1 MADMKLFLQ
10 ILANASGL
18 KREMGESSTSVSRF
32 TQGARREFDRLKGA
46 LGGIEGKLA
55 GLGLSIGAVQQMR
68 ISAQL
73 DKDLT
78 QIGQTAGE
86 SAGQVA
92 LLRSDLFRM
101 GKESGQDIESLKNG
115 FNALVQSGL
124 NMGEAKSTLDGV
136 NVAMAVTGAKAET
149 LSAGLT
155 VAAQAFQFDLSKPG
169 QALELLDKMTVAG
182 RLGNAEL
189 ENLSGIFARIG
200 VNAQSAGMSFDKTL
214 GFIEALSKVERQPER
229 LATLADSTLRV
240 FTNMNYM
247 ASAQKGTG
255 IKFYSDAGKRRDP
268 LEVLKDIKKRYDTL
282 KTDLQRDSFVQAAFG
297 KADLDTIKGI
307 KTLLQSNNLPEVG
320 RMAGLIEGAGGTLKR
335 DVKEATRNLIDAGGR
350 LKNTM
355 REAADDFAKPLNETL
370 AAWISFMLDKK
381 ENGGLQLSGGEIAGG
396 AAAILGGTYALS
408 KLGNK
413 VLGKWA
419 GTKLGSLSGSTAIG
433 VAEGKALQ
441 AATGVTPVFVTN
453 WQSAGVPVP
462 GVPGQGGGAAGG
474 AANTAAG
481 AAGGSLLARVKD
493 WWRIAGTPTA
503 RGASLLPMLATRA
516 GFAGAAFGGGYL
528 VGTGFNKG
536 LGGLMNISSG
546 GRYRGDGALGE
557 MLYDLLHG
565 GIQSN
570 REPATNQISVEVHLD
585 ELGRAITKVNSM
597 NTRANVKS
605 NRGNIWDALTTTKAW

>member
-18 KREMGESSTSVSRF
+18 KREMGESGTAVSRF
-32 TQGARREFDRLKGA
+32 TQGAKREFSSLKGA

-55 GLGLSIGAVQQMR
+55 GLGISIGALQQMR
-68 ISAQL
+68 VSAQL

-86 SAGQVA
+86 SAGQIA

-101 GKESGQDIESLKNG
+101 GKESGQDVESLKNG

-136 NVAMAVTGAKAET
+136 NIAMAVTGAKAET

-155 VAAQAFQFDLSKPG
+155 VAAQAFQFDLAKPG

-214 GFIEALSKVERQPER
+214 GFIEALSKVERNPER
-229 LATLADSTLRV
+229 LATLADSTLRT

-255 IKFYSDAGKRRDP
+255 IKFYSDKGKRRDP
-268 LEVLKDIKKRYDTL
+268 LDVLKEIKKRYDTL

-320 RMAGLIEGAGGTLKR
+320 RMAGLIEGWRHA
-335 DVKEATRNLIDAGGR
+335 EARR
-350 LKNTM
+350 
-355 REAADDFAKPLNETL
+355 
-370 AAWISFMLDKK
+370 
-381 ENGGLQLSGGEIAGG
+381 
-396 AAAILGGTYALS
+396 
-408 KLGNK
+408 
-413 VLGKWA
+413 
-419 GTKLGSLSGSTAIG
+419 
-433 VAEGKALQ
+433 
-441 AATGVTPVFVTN
+441 
-453 WQSAGVPVP
+453 
-462 GVPGQGGGAAGG
+462 QGGDPQPD
-474 AANTAAG
+474 
-481 AAGGSLLARVKD
+481 R
-493 WWRIAGTPTA
+493 RERPPEEHHA
-503 RGASLLPMLATRA
+503 RGCRRLRQT
-516 GFAGAAFGGGYL
+516 
-528 VGTGFNKG
+528 
-536 LGGLMNISSG
+536 
-546 GRYRGDGALGE
+546 D
-557 MLYDLLHG
+557 
-565 GIQSN
+565 Q
-570 REPATNQISVEVHLD
+570 
-585 ELGRAITKVNSM
+585 
-597 NTRANVKS
+597 
-605 NRGNIWDALTTTKAW
+605 